1 MGRDSSQGIFF
12 PFARAT
18 GCEEPPLRAYGQLES
33 DRVEVVAESN
43 EPIIEIASLEG
54 DALAAGAPILRQDT
68 ARLDIRIR
76 EAQANIARIEAL
88 LEEQV
93 NGPRVEAIEA
103 TRASLLE
110 AEIERDFRERELNR
124 LTGLRERNLT
134 SEESVDQ
141 ARNLLE
147 SAGARIEIVSARLAE
162 LEAGTRPE
170 QIEQTRG
177 LLSQAAAQLD
187 SLKLDRE
194 RLHVAAPV
202 DGVVDTPAF
211 EVGERPRSGRCV
223 AVLLT
228 ANNLRPDIYS
238 RAVARGTTG
247 RKPLAHRRRR
257 HRTADERNHSPH
269 CQRGEFHALF
279 RAYRTGPR
287 PALVPR
293 RSPRARSAGT
303 AAGRSSGTG
312 VVRLTPGV
320 VEMKGNGE
328 FAIQA
333 RGLTRRFGALVAVN
347 EVDLNVPTGKIY
359 GFLGPNGS
367 GKSTTIR
374 TALRLLTRVPVRP
387 GYSDSMPVAIR
398 KR

>member
-1 MGRDSSQGIFF
+1 MWGMKIWQGFF
-12 PFARAT
+12 LVPLLALA
-18 GCEEPPLRAYGQLES
+18 GCEEPPLQAYGQLES

-43 EPIIEIASLEG
+43 EPIVEIASLEG
-54 DALAAGAPILRQDT
+54 DALAAGALILRQDT

-76 EAQANIARIEAL
+76 EGQANIARIEAQ

-93 NGPRVEAIEA
+93 NGPRIETIEA

-177 LLSQAAAQLD
+177 LLGQAGAQLD

-202 DGVVDTPAF
+202 DGVVDTLPF
-211 EVGERPRSGRCV
+211 EVGERPRPGDVV

-228 ANNLRPDIYS
+228 GDQPYARVYIPEPLRAGLRVGSTMRIAVDGIEQPLTGTIRRIAAEASFTPYFALTERDRGRLSFLAEVRMPDL
-238 RAVARGTTG
+238 
-247 RKPLAHRRRR
+247 P
-257 HRTADERNHSPH
+257 ERLPEGLPV
-269 CQRGEFHALF
+269 QALF
-279 RAYRTGPR
+279 T
-287 PALVPR
+287 
-293 RSPRARSAGT
+293 
-303 AAGRSSGTG
+303 
-312 VVRLTPGV
+312 
-320 VEMKGNGE
+320 N
-328 FAIQA
+328 
-333 RGLTRRFGALVAVN
+333 
-347 EVDLNVPTGKIY
+347 D
-359 GFLGPNGS
+359 
-367 GKSTTIR
+367 
-374 TALRLLTRVPVRP
+374 
-387 GYSDSMPVAIR
+387 
-398 KR
+398 

>member
-1 MGRDSSQGIFF
+1 MWGMKIRPGFF
-12 PFARAT
+12 FLPLLALT
-18 GCEEPPLRAYGQLES
+18 GCEDPPLQAYGQLES

-93 NGPRVEAIEA
+93 NGPRVETIEA

-147 SAGARIEIVSARLAE
+147 SASARIEIVSARLAE

-177 LLSQAAAQLD
+177 LLSQAGAQLD

-202 DGVVDTPAF
+202 DGVVDTLPF
-211 EVGERPRSGRCV
+211 EVGERPRPGDVV
-223 AVLLT
+223 AVMLT
-228 ANNLRPDIYS
+228 GEQPYARVYIPEPLRAGLRVGSPMRIAVDGIGQPINGTIRRIASEASFTPYFALTERDRGRLSFLAEVRMPDL
-238 RAVARGTTG
+238 
-247 RKPLAHRRRR
+247 P
-257 HRTADERNHSPH
+257 ERLPEGLPV
-269 CQRGEFHALF
+269 QALF
-279 RAYRTGPR
+279 
-287 PALVPR
+287 
-293 RSPRARSAGT
+293 
-303 AAGRSSGTG
+303 
-312 VVRLTPGV
+312 
-320 VEMKGNGE
+320 
-328 FAIQA
+328 
-333 RGLTRRFGALVAVN
+333 
-347 EVDLNVPTGKIY
+347 D
-359 GFLGPNGS
+359 
-367 GKSTTIR
+367 
-374 TALRLLTRVPVRP
+374 
-387 GYSDSMPVAIR
+387 
-398 KR
+398 

>member
-1 MGRDSSQGIFF
+1 MWGMKIRQGFLLA
-12 PFARAT
+12 PLLALA
-18 GCEEPPLRAYGQLES
+18 GCEEPPLQAYGQLES

-43 EPIIEIASLEG
+43 EPIVEIASLEG
-54 DALAAGAPILRQDT
+54 DALAAGALILRQDT

-76 EAQANIARIEAL
+76 ESQANIARIEAQ

-93 NGPRVEAIEA
+93 NGPRIETIEA

-147 SAGARIEIVSARLAE
+147 SASARIEIVSARLAE

-177 LLSQAAAQLD
+177 LLGQAGAQLD

-202 DGVVDTPAF
+202 DGVVDTLPF
-211 EVGERPRSGRCV
+211 EVGERPRPGDVV

-228 ANNLRPDIYS
+228 GDQPYARVYIPEPLRAGLRVGSTMRIAVDGIEQPLTGTIRRIAAEASFTPYFALTERDRGRLSFLAEVRMPDL
-238 RAVARGTTG
+238 
-247 RKPLAHRRRR
+247 P
-257 HRTADERNHSPH
+257 ERLPEGLPV
-269 CQRGEFHALF
+269 QALF
-279 RAYRTGPR
+279 
-287 PALVPR
+287 
-293 RSPRARSAGT
+293 
-303 AAGRSSGTG
+303 
-312 VVRLTPGV
+312 
-320 VEMKGNGE
+320 
-328 FAIQA
+328 
-333 RGLTRRFGALVAVN
+333 
-347 EVDLNVPTGKIY
+347 D
-359 GFLGPNGS
+359 
-367 GKSTTIR
+367 
-374 TALRLLTRVPVRP
+374 
-387 GYSDSMPVAIR
+387 
-398 KR
+398 

>member
-1 MGRDSSQGIFF
+1 MIIRPGFF
-12 PFARAT
+12 FLLLLALT
-18 GCEEPPLRAYGQLES
+18 GCEDPPLQAYGQLES

-43 EPIIEIASLEG
+43 EPIVEIAVLEG
-54 DALAAGAPILRQDT
+54 DVLAAGAPILRQDT

-76 EAQANIARIEAL
+76 EAQANISRIEAQ

-93 NGPRVEAIEA
+93 NGPRIETIEA

-177 LLSQAAAQLD
+177 LLSQAGAQLD

-202 DGVVDTPAF
+202 DGVVDTLPF
-211 EVGERPRSGRCV
+211 EVGERPQPGDVV

-228 ANNLRPDIYS
+228 GEQPYARVYIPEPLRAGLRVGSPMRI
-238 RAVARGTTG
+238 AVDGIAQ
-247 RKPLAHRRRR
+247 P
-257 HRTADERNHSPH
+257 
-269 CQRGEFHALF
+269 
-279 RAYRTGPR
+279 
-287 PALVPR
+287 
-293 RSPRARSAGT
+293 
-303 AAGRSSGTG
+303 
-312 VVRLTPGV
+312 
-320 VEMKGNGE
+320 MNG
-328 FAIQA
+328 
-333 RGLTRRFGALVAVN
+333 
-347 EVDLNVPTGKIY
+347 
-359 GFLGPNGS
+359 
-367 GKSTTIR
+367 TIR
-374 TALRLLTRVPVRP
+374 RIAAEASFTPYFALTERDRGRLSFLAEVRMPDLPERLPEGLPVQVLFTN
-387 GYSDSMPVAIR
+387 D
-398 KR
+398 

>member
-1 MGRDSSQGIFF
+1 MWGMKIWQGFF
-12 PFARAT
+12 LVLLLALS
-18 GCEEPPLRAYGQLES
+18 GCEEPPLQAYGQLES

-43 EPIIEIASLEG
+43 EPIVEIASLEG
-54 DALAAGAPILRQDT
+54 DTLAAGALILRQDT

-93 NGPRVEAIEA
+93 NGPRIETIEA

-147 SAGARIEIVSARLAE
+147 SASARIEIVSARLAE

-177 LLSQAAAQLD
+177 LLSQAGAQLD

-202 DGVVDTPAF
+202 DGVVDTLPF
-211 EVGERPRSGRCV
+211 EVGERPRPGDVV
-223 AVLLT
+223 AILLT
-228 ANNLRPDIYS
+228 GEQPYARVYIPEPLRAGLRVGSPMRIAVDGIEQPLTGTIRRIAAEASFTPYFALTERDRGRLSFLAEVRMPDL
-238 RAVARGTTG
+238 
-247 RKPLAHRRRR
+247 P
-257 HRTADERNHSPH
+257 ERLPEGLPV
-269 CQRGEFHALF
+269 QALF
-279 RAYRTGPR
+279 T
-287 PALVPR
+287 
-293 RSPRARSAGT
+293 
-303 AAGRSSGTG
+303 
-312 VVRLTPGV
+312 
-320 VEMKGNGE
+320 N
-328 FAIQA
+328 
-333 RGLTRRFGALVAVN
+333 
-347 EVDLNVPTGKIY
+347 D
-359 GFLGPNGS
+359 
-367 GKSTTIR
+367 
-374 TALRLLTRVPVRP
+374 
-387 GYSDSMPVAIR
+387 
-398 KR
+398 

>member
-1 MGRDSSQGIFF
+1 MWGMKIWQGFF
-12 PFARAT
+12 LVPLLALS
-18 GCEEPPLRAYGQLES
+18 GCEEPPLQAYGQLES

-43 EPIIEIASLEG
+43 EPIVEIASLEG
-54 DALAAGAPILRQDT
+54 DTLAAGALILRQDT

-93 NGPRVEAIEA
+93 NGPRIETIEA

-177 LLSQAAAQLD
+177 LLSQAEAQLD

-202 DGVVDTPAF
+202 DGAVDTLPF
-211 EVGERPRSGRCV
+211 EVGERPRPGDVV
-223 AVLLT
+223 AILLT
-228 ANNLRPDIYS
+228 GEQPYARVYIPEPLRAGLRVGSPMRIAVDGIEQPLTGTIRRIAAEASFTPYFALTERDRGRLSFLAEVRMPDL
-238 RAVARGTTG
+238 
-247 RKPLAHRRRR
+247 P
-257 HRTADERNHSPH
+257 ERLPEGLPV
-269 CQRGEFHALF
+269 QALF
-279 RAYRTGPR
+279 T
-287 PALVPR
+287 
-293 RSPRARSAGT
+293 
-303 AAGRSSGTG
+303 
-312 VVRLTPGV
+312 
-320 VEMKGNGE
+320 N
-328 FAIQA
+328 
-333 RGLTRRFGALVAVN
+333 
-347 EVDLNVPTGKIY
+347 D
-359 GFLGPNGS
+359 
-367 GKSTTIR
+367 
-374 TALRLLTRVPVRP
+374 
-387 GYSDSMPVAIR
+387 
-398 KR
+398 

>member
-1 MGRDSSQGIFF
+1 MKIRQGFLLA
-12 PFARAT
+12 PLLALA
-18 GCEEPPLRAYGQLES
+18 GCEEPPLQAYGQLES

-43 EPIIEIASLEG
+43 EPIVEIASLEG
-54 DALAAGAPILRQDT
+54 DALAAGALILRQDT

-76 EAQANIARIEAL
+76 ESQANIARIEAQ

-93 NGPRVEAIEA
+93 NGPRIETIEA

-147 SAGARIEIVSARLAE
+147 SASARIEIVSARLAE

-177 LLSQAAAQLD
+177 LLGQAGAQLD

-202 DGVVDTPAF
+202 DGVVDTLPF
-211 EVGERPRSGRCV
+211 EVGERPRPGDVV

-228 ANNLRPDIYS
+228 GDQPYARVYIPEPLRAGLRVGSTMRIAVDGIEQPLTGTIRRIAAEASFTPYFALTERDRGRLSFLAEVRMPDL
-238 RAVARGTTG
+238 
-247 RKPLAHRRRR
+247 P
-257 HRTADERNHSPH
+257 ERLPEGLPV
-269 CQRGEFHALF
+269 QALF
-279 RAYRTGPR
+279 
-287 PALVPR
+287 
-293 RSPRARSAGT
+293 
-303 AAGRSSGTG
+303 
-312 VVRLTPGV
+312 
-320 VEMKGNGE
+320 
-328 FAIQA
+328 
-333 RGLTRRFGALVAVN
+333 
-347 EVDLNVPTGKIY
+347 D
-359 GFLGPNGS
+359 
-367 GKSTTIR
+367 
-374 TALRLLTRVPVRP
+374 
-387 GYSDSMPVAIR
+387 
-398 KR
+398 

>member
-1 MGRDSSQGIFF
+1 MWGMKIWQGLFLV
-12 PFARAT
+12 PLLALV
-18 GCEEPPLRAYGQLES
+18 GCEEPPLQAYGQLES

-43 EPIIEIASLEG
+43 EPIVEIASLEG
-54 DALAAGAPILRQDT
+54 DALAAGALILRQDT

-76 EAQANIARIEAL
+76 EGQANIARIEAQ

-93 NGPRVEAIEA
+93 NGPRIETIEA

-147 SAGARIEIVSARLAE
+147 SASARIEIVSARLAE

-177 LLSQAAAQLD
+177 LLSQAGAQLD

-202 DGVVDTPAF
+202 DGVLDTLPF
-211 EVGERPRSGRCV
+211 EVGERPRPGDVV

-228 ANNLRPDIYS
+228 GEQPYARVYIPEPLRAGLRVGSTMRIAVDGIEQPLTGTIRRIAAEANFTPYFALTERDRGRLSFLAEVRMPDL
-238 RAVARGTTG
+238 
-247 RKPLAHRRRR
+247 P
-257 HRTADERNHSPH
+257 ERLPEGLPV
-269 CQRGEFHALF
+269 QALF
-279 RAYRTGPR
+279 
-287 PALVPR
+287 
-293 RSPRARSAGT
+293 
-303 AAGRSSGTG
+303 
-312 VVRLTPGV
+312 
-320 VEMKGNGE
+320 
-328 FAIQA
+328 
-333 RGLTRRFGALVAVN
+333 
-347 EVDLNVPTGKIY
+347 D
-359 GFLGPNGS
+359 
-367 GKSTTIR
+367 
-374 TALRLLTRVPVRP
+374 
-387 GYSDSMPVAIR
+387 
-398 KR
+398 

>member
-1 MGRDSSQGIFF
+1 MWVMMIRPGFF
-12 PFARAT
+12 LLPLLALT
-18 GCEEPPLRAYGQLES
+18 GCEEPPLQAYGQLES

-43 EPIIEIASLEG
+43 EPIVEIASLEG

-76 EAQANIARIEAL
+76 EAQANISRIEAL

-93 NGPRVEAIEA
+93 NGPRVETIEA

-177 LLSQAAAQLD
+177 LLSQAGAQLD

-194 RLHVAAPV
+194 RLHVVAPV
-202 DGVVDTPAF
+202 GGMLDTLPF
-211 EVGERPRSGRCV
+211 EVGERPQPGDVV
-223 AVLLT
+223 AILLT
-228 ANNLRPDIYS
+228 GQQPYARVYIPEPLRAGLRVGSTMRIAVDGIEQPVTGTVRRIASEANFTPYFALTERDRGRLSFLAEVRMPDL
-238 RAVARGTTG
+238 
-247 RKPLAHRRRR
+247 P
-257 HRTADERNHSPH
+257 ERLPEGLPV
-269 CQRGEFHALF
+269 QALF
-279 RAYRTGPR
+279 
-287 PALVPR
+287 
-293 RSPRARSAGT
+293 
-303 AAGRSSGTG
+303 
-312 VVRLTPGV
+312 
-320 VEMKGNGE
+320 
-328 FAIQA
+328 
-333 RGLTRRFGALVAVN
+333 
-347 EVDLNVPTGKIY
+347 D
-359 GFLGPNGS
+359 
-367 GKSTTIR
+367 
-374 TALRLLTRVPVRP
+374 
-387 GYSDSMPVAIR
+387 
-398 KR
+398 

>member
-1 MGRDSSQGIFF
+1 MLA
-12 PFARAT
+12 PLLALA
-18 GCEEPPLRAYGQLES
+18 GCEEPPLQAYGQLES

-43 EPIIEIASLEG
+43 EPIVEIASLEG
-54 DALAAGAPILRQDT
+54 DALAAGALILRQDT

-76 EAQANIARIEAL
+76 ESQANIARIEAQ

-93 NGPRVEAIEA
+93 NGPRIETIEA

-147 SAGARIEIVSARLAE
+147 SASARIEIVSARLAE

-177 LLSQAAAQLD
+177 LLGQAGAQLD

-202 DGVVDTPAF
+202 DGVVDTLPF
-211 EVGERPRSGRCV
+211 EVGERPRPGDVV

-228 ANNLRPDIYS
+228 GDQPYARVYIPEPLRAGLRVGSTMRI
-238 RAVARGTTG
+238 AVDGIEQPLTG
-247 RKPLAHRRRR
+247 
-257 HRTADERNHSPH
+257 
-269 CQRGEFHALF
+269 
-279 RAYRTGPR
+279 
-287 PALVPR
+287 
-293 RSPRARSAGT
+293 
-303 AAGRSSGTG
+303 
-312 VVRLTPGV
+312 
-320 VEMKGNGE
+320 
-328 FAIQA
+328 
-333 RGLTRRFGALVAVN
+333 
-347 EVDLNVPTGKIY
+347 
-359 GFLGPNGS
+359 
-367 GKSTTIR
+367 TIR
-374 TALRLLTRVPVRP
+374 RIAAEASFTPYFALTERDRGRLSFLAEVR
-387 GYSDSMPVAIR
+387 MPDLPER
-398 KR
+398 LPEGLP

>member
-1 MGRDSSQGIFF
+1 MWGMKIRQGFLLA
-12 PFARAT
+12 PLLALA
-18 GCEEPPLRAYGQLES
+18 GCEEPPLQAYGQLES

-43 EPIIEIASLEG
+43 EPIVEIASLEG
-54 DALAAGAPILRQDT
+54 DALAAGALILRQDT

-76 EAQANIARIEAL
+76 ESQANIARIEAQ

-93 NGPRVEAIEA
+93 NGPRIETIEA

-147 SAGARIEIVSARLAE
+147 SASARIEIVSARLAE

-177 LLSQAAAQLD
+177 LLGQAGAQLD

-202 DGVVDTPAF
+202 DGVVDTLPF
-211 EVGERPRSGRCV
+211 EVGERPRPGDVV

-228 ANNLRPDIYS
+228 GDQPYARVYIPEPLRAGLRVGSTMRIAVDGIEQPLTGTIRRIAAEASFTPYFALTERDRGRLSFLAEVRLPDL
-238 RAVARGTTG
+238 
-247 RKPLAHRRRR
+247 P
-257 HRTADERNHSPH
+257 ERLPEGLPV
-269 CQRGEFHALF
+269 QALF
-279 RAYRTGPR
+279 
-287 PALVPR
+287 
-293 RSPRARSAGT
+293 
-303 AAGRSSGTG
+303 
-312 VVRLTPGV
+312 
-320 VEMKGNGE
+320 
-328 FAIQA
+328 
-333 RGLTRRFGALVAVN
+333 
-347 EVDLNVPTGKIY
+347 
-359 GFLGPNGS
+359 
-367 GKSTTIR
+367 
-374 TALRLLTRVPVRP
+374 
-387 GYSDSMPVAIR
+387 
-398 KR
+398 

>member
-1 MGRDSSQGIFF
+1 MWGMKIRQGFLLA
-12 PFARAT
+12 PLLALA
-18 GCEEPPLRAYGQLES
+18 GCEEPPLQAYGQLES

-43 EPIIEIASLEG
+43 EPIVEIASLEG
-54 DALAAGAPILRQDT
+54 DALAAGALILRQDT

-76 EAQANIARIEAL
+76 ESQANIARIEAQ

-93 NGPRVEAIEA
+93 NGPRIETIEA

-147 SAGARIEIVSARLAE
+147 SASARIEIVSARLAE

-177 LLSQAAAQLD
+177 LLGQAGAQLD

-202 DGVVDTPAF
+202 DGVVDTLPF
-211 EVGERPRSGRCV
+211 EVGERPRPGDVV

-228 ANNLRPDIYS
+228 GDQPYARVYIPEPLRAGLRVGSTMRI
-238 RAVARGTTG
+238 AVDGIEQPLTG
-247 RKPLAHRRRR
+247 
-257 HRTADERNHSPH
+257 
-269 CQRGEFHALF
+269 
-279 RAYRTGPR
+279 
-287 PALVPR
+287 
-293 RSPRARSAGT
+293 
-303 AAGRSSGTG
+303 
-312 VVRLTPGV
+312 
-320 VEMKGNGE
+320 
-328 FAIQA
+328 
-333 RGLTRRFGALVAVN
+333 
-347 EVDLNVPTGKIY
+347 
-359 GFLGPNGS
+359 
-367 GKSTTIR
+367 TIR
-374 TALRLLTRVPVRP
+374 RIAAEASFTPYFALTERDRGRLSFLAEVRMPDLPERLPEGLPVQ
-387 GYSDSMPVAIR
+387 VLF
-398 KR
+398 

>member
-1 MGRDSSQGIFF
+1 MQ
-12 PFARAT
+12 
-18 GCEEPPLRAYGQLES
+18 AYGQLES

-43 EPIIEIASLEG
+43 EPIVEIASLEG
-54 DALAAGAPILRQDT
+54 DALAAGALILRQDT

-76 EAQANIARIEAL
+76 ESQANIARIEAQ

-93 NGPRVEAIEA
+93 NGPRIETIEA

-147 SAGARIEIVSARLAE
+147 SASARIEIVSARLAE

-177 LLSQAAAQLD
+177 LLGQAGAQLD

-202 DGVVDTPAF
+202 DGVVDTLPF
-211 EVGERPRSGRCV
+211 EVGERPRPGDVV

-228 ANNLRPDIYS
+228 GDQPYARVYIPEPLRAGLRVGSTMRIAVDGIEQPLTGTIRRIAAEASFTPYFALTERDRGRLSFLAEVRMPDL
-238 RAVARGTTG
+238 
-247 RKPLAHRRRR
+247 P
-257 HRTADERNHSPH
+257 ERLPEGLPV
-269 CQRGEFHALF
+269 QALF
-279 RAYRTGPR
+279 
-287 PALVPR
+287 
-293 RSPRARSAGT
+293 
-303 AAGRSSGTG
+303 
-312 VVRLTPGV
+312 
-320 VEMKGNGE
+320 
-328 FAIQA
+328 
-333 RGLTRRFGALVAVN
+333 
-347 EVDLNVPTGKIY
+347 D
-359 GFLGPNGS
+359 
-367 GKSTTIR
+367 
-374 TALRLLTRVPVRP
+374 
-387 GYSDSMPVAIR
+387 
-398 KR
+398 

>member
-1 MGRDSSQGIFF
+1 MWGMKIWQGLFLV
-12 PFARAT
+12 PLLALA
-18 GCEEPPLRAYGQLES
+18 GCEEPPLQAYGQLES

-43 EPIIEIASLEG
+43 EPIVEIASLEG
-54 DALAAGAPILRQDT
+54 DALAAGALILRQDT

-76 EAQANIARIEAL
+76 EGQANIARIEAQ

-93 NGPRVEAIEA
+93 NGPRIETIEA

-147 SAGARIEIVSARLAE
+147 SASARIEIVSARLAE

-177 LLSQAAAQLD
+177 LLGQAGAQLD

-202 DGVVDTPAF
+202 DGVLDTLPF
-211 EVGERPRSGRCV
+211 EVGERPRPGDVV

-228 ANNLRPDIYS
+228 GEQPYARVYIPEPLRAGLRVGSAMRIAVDGIEEPLIGTIRRIAAEANFTPYFALTERDRGRLSFLAEVRMPDL
-238 RAVARGTTG
+238 
-247 RKPLAHRRRR
+247 P
-257 HRTADERNHSPH
+257 ERLPEGLPV
-269 CQRGEFHALF
+269 QALF
-279 RAYRTGPR
+279 
-287 PALVPR
+287 
-293 RSPRARSAGT
+293 
-303 AAGRSSGTG
+303 
-312 VVRLTPGV
+312 
-320 VEMKGNGE
+320 
-328 FAIQA
+328 
-333 RGLTRRFGALVAVN
+333 
-347 EVDLNVPTGKIY
+347 D
-359 GFLGPNGS
+359 
-367 GKSTTIR
+367 
-374 TALRLLTRVPVRP
+374 
-387 GYSDSMPVAIR
+387 
-398 KR
+398 

>member
-1 MGRDSSQGIFF
+1 MLA
-12 PFARAT
+12 PLLALA
-18 GCEEPPLRAYGQLES
+18 GCEEPPLQAYGQLES

-43 EPIIEIASLEG
+43 EPIVEIASLEG
-54 DALAAGAPILRQDT
+54 DALAAGALILRQDT

-76 EAQANIARIEAL
+76 ESQANIARIEAQ

-93 NGPRVEAIEA
+93 NGPRVETIEA

-147 SAGARIEIVSARLAE
+147 SASARIEIVSARLAE

-177 LLSQAAAQLD
+177 LLGQAGAQLD

-202 DGVVDTPAF
+202 DGVVDTLPF
-211 EVGERPRSGRCV
+211 EVGERPRPGDVV

-228 ANNLRPDIYS
+228 GDQPYARVYIPEPLRAGLRVGSTMRIAVDGIEQPLTGTIRRIAAEASFTPYFALTERDRGRLSFLAEVRMPDL
-238 RAVARGTTG
+238 
-247 RKPLAHRRRR
+247 P
-257 HRTADERNHSPH
+257 ERLPEGLPV
-269 CQRGEFHALF
+269 QALF
-279 RAYRTGPR
+279 
-287 PALVPR
+287 
-293 RSPRARSAGT
+293 
-303 AAGRSSGTG
+303 
-312 VVRLTPGV
+312 
-320 VEMKGNGE
+320 
-328 FAIQA
+328 
-333 RGLTRRFGALVAVN
+333 
-347 EVDLNVPTGKIY
+347 D
-359 GFLGPNGS
+359 
-367 GKSTTIR
+367 
-374 TALRLLTRVPVRP
+374 
-387 GYSDSMPVAIR
+387 
-398 KR
+398 

>member
-1 MGRDSSQGIFF
+1 MWGMKIWRGFYLVPSL
-12 PFARAT
+12 ALA
-18 GCEEPPLRAYGQLES
+18 GCEEPPLQAFGQLES

-43 EPIIEIASLEG
+43 ESIVEIASLEG
-54 DALAAGAPILRQDT
+54 DALAAGALILRQDT

-76 EAQANIARIEAL
+76 ESQANIARIEAL

-93 NGPRVEAIEA
+93 NGPRIETIEA

-170 QIEQTRG
+170 RIAQTRG
-177 LLSQAAAQLD
+177 LLSQAMAQLD

-202 DGVVDTPAF
+202 AGVVDTLPF
-211 EVGERPRSGRCV
+211 EVGERPRPGDVV

-228 ANNLRPDIYS
+228 GEQPYARVYIPEPLRAGLRVGSPLRI
-238 RAVARGTTG
+238 AVDGIEQ
-247 RKPLAHRRRR
+247 PL
-257 HRTADERNHSPH
+257 
-269 CQRGEFHALF
+269 
-279 RAYRTGPR
+279 
-287 PALVPR
+287 
-293 RSPRARSAGT
+293 
-303 AAGRSSGTG
+303 
-312 VVRLTPGV
+312 
-320 VEMKGNGE
+320 NG
-328 FAIQA
+328 
-333 RGLTRRFGALVAVN
+333 
-347 EVDLNVPTGKIY
+347 
-359 GFLGPNGS
+359 
-367 GKSTTIR
+367 TIR
-374 TALRLLTRVPVRP
+374 RIASEASFTPYFALTERDRGRLSYITEVRMPDLPDRLPEGLPVQVLLTN
-387 GYSDSMPVAIR
+387 D
-398 KR
+398 

>member
-1 MGRDSSQGIFF
+1 MWGMKIRRGFLLV
-12 PFARAT
+12 PLLALA
-18 GCEEPPLRAYGQLES
+18 GCEEPPLQAYGQLES

-43 EPIIEIASLEG
+43 EPIVEIASLEG
-54 DALAAGAPILRQDT
+54 DALAAGALILRQDT

-76 EAQANIARIEAL
+76 ESQANIARIEAQ

-93 NGPRVEAIEA
+93 NGPRIETIEA

-147 SAGARIEIVSARLAE
+147 SASARIEIVSARLAE

-177 LLSQAAAQLD
+177 LLSQAGAQLD

-202 DGVVDTPAF
+202 DGVIDTLPF
-211 EVGERPRSGRCV
+211 EVGERPRPGDVV

-228 ANNLRPDIYS
+228 GEQPYARVYIPEPLRAGLRVGSTMRIAVDGIEQPLTGTIRRIAAEASFTPYFALTERDRGRLSFLAEVRLPDL
-238 RAVARGTTG
+238 
-247 RKPLAHRRRR
+247 P
-257 HRTADERNHSPH
+257 ERLPEGLPV
-269 CQRGEFHALF
+269 QALF
-279 RAYRTGPR
+279 
-287 PALVPR
+287 
-293 RSPRARSAGT
+293 
-303 AAGRSSGTG
+303 
-312 VVRLTPGV
+312 
-320 VEMKGNGE
+320 
-328 FAIQA
+328 
-333 RGLTRRFGALVAVN
+333 
-347 EVDLNVPTGKIY
+347 
-359 GFLGPNGS
+359 
-367 GKSTTIR
+367 
-374 TALRLLTRVPVRP
+374 
-387 GYSDSMPVAIR
+387 
-398 KR
+398 